1 MSNNLRQARLDKLQK
16 LKEAN
21 IQPYPY
27 SFPRTHTL
35 SDLIHHF
42 HDLQKT
48 QQVVATIGRVM
59 LWRPQGGTTFGTLL
73 DHSWKRNGKE
83 ARFQIYLNKE
93 VLGEEKYLLFRKNVD
108 IGDWIGL
115 KGTLFASK
123 TGELTLQV
131 QEITILCKG
140 IQNLPDKHAGMKD
153 EEQQQRH
160 RELQFITDSEA
171 RRRFLLR
178 SKIFQ
183 GVREI
188 MWSKGFHEVDVPTLQ
203 TVYGGGEA
211 TPFRTHVNALD
222 IDVYL
227 SIAPELFL
235 KRYLV
240 GMFDRVFH
248 IGKNFRNEG
257 IDRTH
262 HPEFSCFE
270 GYAALMDY
278 EDVMNLVESL
288 IEELCIRVHGSPRFV
303 YDGKSFDVST
313 PWKRHRMIPSLTQ
326 KLGRNP
332 MEMSKDELLQLMNEK
347 QIHIDPK
354 LAKGYLIVELFE
366 ILFKEDLLEPCFV
379 VDFPEETSPLC
390 KKHRS
395 IEGLIERFEGYI
407 NGWEICNAYS
417 ELNDP
422 IHQRE
427 LLARQVRMLGEGLE
441 QGSPMDED
449 FAFALDVGM
458 PPTGGFGI
466 GLDRISMLFT
476 DARSIQDVIAFPLMR
491 PKVKIQTGLG
501 TESEETLEN
510 ALESA
515 LKALKIETYQELS
528 PAQDKEL
535 LNGALTVLKKKKGKC
550 PEELQ
555 KIMGEGES
563 LALQQA
569 LEKILQR
576 LKSEF

>member
-1 MSNNLRQARLDKLQK
+1 MANNLRQARLDKLQR
-16 LKEAN
+16 LKEAS

-42 HDLQKT
+42 HDLQKN

-59 LWRPQGGTTFGTLL
+59 LWRPQGGTTFGTIL
-73 DHSWKRNGKE
+73 DHSWKKNGKE

-93 VLGEEKYLLFRKNVD
+93 ALGEEKYLLFRKNID
-108 IGDWIGL
+108 IGDWIGV
-115 KGTLFASK
+115 KGILFASK

-140 IQNLPDKHAGMKD
+140 IQNLPDKHGGIKD

-160 RELQFITDSEA
+160 REIHMVTNSEA
-171 RRRFLLR
+171 RRRFLIR

-188 MWSKGFHEVDVPTLQ
+188 LWSKGFQEVDVPTLQ

-235 KRYLV
+235 KRYIV

-278 EDVMNLVESL
+278 EDVMNLVETL
-288 IEELCIRVHGSPRFV
+288 IEALCIRVHGSPRFT
-303 YDGKSFDVST
+303 YDGKPLDVST
-313 PWKRHRMIPSLTQ
+313 PWKRIRMVPALTQ

-332 MEMSKDELLQLMNEK
+332 MEMSKEELFQLMKER
-347 QIHIDPK
+347 QIVVDPK

-366 ILFKEDLLEPCFV
+366 NLFKEELLEPSFV
-379 VDFPEETSPLC
+379 MDFPEETSPLC
-390 KKHRS
+390 KKHRAV
-395 IEGLIERFEGYI
+395 EGLIERFEGYI

-422 IHQRE
+422 VHQRE
-427 LLARQVRMLGEGLE
+427 LLERQVRMLGEGLE

-458 PPTGGFGI
+458 PPTGGFGV
-466 GLDRISMLFT
+466 GLDRIVMLFT

-491 PKVKIQTGLG
+491 PKVKIQTGLSA
-501 TESEETLEN
+501 EAEETLEN

-515 LKALKIETYQELS
+515 LKSLKVESYQELT
-528 PAQDKEL
+528 PEQDQEL
-535 LNGALTVLKKKKGKC
+535 LIGALTVLKKKKGKC

-555 KIMGEGES
+555 KMMDNAES
-563 LALQQA
+563 PELRLT
-569 LEKILQR
+569 LEKVLQR
-576 LKSEF
+576 IKSEF